1 MILTKIL
8 FKRIVVEKK
17 EDSYILISYHRE
29 KEEKNSKIQPWI
41 FKYWRASLSIK
52 REVAEVLGRVVQRW
66 VKIIYS

>member
-29 KEEKNSKIQPWI
+29 KEEKNSKIQPGLIGFLNTGAPACQLNVRSQRSWAEL
-41 FKYWRASLSIK
+41 FKGGLR
-52 REVAEVLGRVVQRW
+52 
-66 VKIIYS
+66 